1 MKDYYDLAGDGG
13 SEVLEQID
21 GYKARIDQNLSSVR
35 HIDCIGSGKGG
46 VGKSTLSMQIASA
59 LRARDMRVA
68 LLDANFGAPVQAC
81 LGRIPFAPELAN
93 QIHHIP
99 EDAA

>member
-1 MKDYYDLAGDGG
+1 MKNYFDLAGDGG
-13 SEVLEQID
+13 SEVLDQVAD
-21 GYKARIDQNLSSVR
+21 QKARIDQNLSAVR
-35 HIDCIGSGKGG
+35 HIVCIGSGKGG

-68 LLDANFGAPVQAC
+68 LLDADFGAPVQAC
-81 LGRIPFAPELAN
+81 LGRVPFDPELAN

-99 EDAA
+99 EGAA